1 MLLGL
6 DFFPLR
12 EEQITQDLKDK
23 QKSAKENHGDPKYGF
38 EPRQQLNLDELK
50 KVQEK
55 YVQVTQKEADFNKL
69 AQYMQLQDQKIIQL
83 QTVIMQMQK
92 EFSTVLQNQQSQ
104 INQLQQSSY
113 Y

>member
-1 MLLGL
+1 M
-6 DFFPLR
+6 
-12 EEQITQDLKDK
+12 
-23 QKSAKENHGDPKYGF
+23 QKKAY
-38 EPRQQLNLDELK
+38 
-50 KVQEK
+50 
-55 YVQVTQKEADFNKL
+55 FNKL